1 MADDALGNSIVL
13 MDCQAVRIYGS
24 HSREYDRRLCFGYCA
39 GVRLIVVAEPMELVS
54 PGDVTDSR
62 DPSERNSASRK
73 QRLIKRKRD
82 LSGYYSFYPFFY
94 RNKFDFRSVFFKR
107 GKPVM
112 TVLLRYMW
120 ADVLKMKRTPFIWMH
135 VAAPVL
141 CAGFFLL
148 YMMYGRIQEPYVLYS
163 VFFNVIAVLY
173 PLIISIVCGM
183 SASVEEQAG
192 YFQMMLAVPHSKIV
206 SFAGKLL
213 LLLLLNVLSAGLAT
227 CLYLAGL
234 KFVLHINDL
243 PYLLFLK
250 GGAWLIAG
258 SIPLY
263 MISFFVGIQYG
274 MGPSGLLGGAGLLM
288 AALMNTGLG
297 DIIWRFFPWAWSVRL
312 SGLAGLLHFDKVKKE
327 FLPYVRYDMRFGEIM
342 LYFSI
347 VILCLAGLYWCRR
360 WEGRRS
366 YE

>member
-1 MADDALGNSIVL
+1 
-13 MDCQAVRIYGS
+13 
-24 HSREYDRRLCFGYCA
+24 
-39 GVRLIVVAEPMELVS
+39 
-54 PGDVTDSR
+54 
-62 DPSERNSASRK
+62 
-73 QRLIKRKRD
+73 
-82 LSGYYSFYPFFY
+82 
-94 RNKFDFRSVFFKR
+94 
-107 GKPVM
+107 M

-120 ADVLKMKRTPFIWMH
+120 ADVLKMKRTPLIWMH
-135 VAAPVL
+135 AAAPVL

-163 VFFNVIAVLY
+163 VFFSAIAVLY
-173 PLIISIVCGM
+173 PFIISIVCGM

-192 YFQMMLAVPHSKIV
+192 HFQMMLAVPHSKIV

-213 LLLLLNVLSAGLAT
+213 LLLLLNVLSIGLAI
-227 CLYLAGL
+227 CLYLAGM

-263 MISFFVGIQYG
+263 MMSFFVGIKYG

-327 FLPYVRYDMRFGEIM
+327 FLPYVRYDMRYGEIM

-347 VILCLAGLYWCRR
+347 VILCLAGLYWCRK